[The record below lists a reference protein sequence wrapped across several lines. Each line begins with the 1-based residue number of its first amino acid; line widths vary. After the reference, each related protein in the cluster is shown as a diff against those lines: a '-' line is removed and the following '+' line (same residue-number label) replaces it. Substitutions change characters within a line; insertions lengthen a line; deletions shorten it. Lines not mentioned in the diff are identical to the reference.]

1 MKILAALS
9 LALAAAGA
17 HAALPAPSPSPEA
30 QAKAAEAK
38 AKAAWGTKVA
48 AYQLC
53 ESQDK
58 VAAGYFASAKAAG
71 KSPAPPIATPEC
83 ANPGPFVYAPA
94 PVQPREGSGAHSP
107 AETASQPP
115 SSPQTESAGKPAAK

>member
-9 LALAAAGA
+9 LALVATGA
-17 HAALPAPSPSPEA
+17 QATLPAPSAEA

-38 AKAAWGTKVA
+38 AKAAWSTKVA

-53 ESQDK
+53 QSQDK
-58 VAAGYFASAKAAG
+58 VAAGYFASARAAG
-71 KSPAPPIATPEC
+71 KSPAPPVATPEC
-83 ANPGPFVYAPA
+83 KDPGPFVYAPA

-115 SSPQTESAGKPAAK
+115 SSPQPDAAGKPAAK